1 MRAHL
6 NTFCSVPSSLPRPAG
21 PSSRPAVRAVPFV
34 GRVFGLKDFVAH
46 TNCSSSNAL
55 VLNTSHDWP
64 VYVSPGI
71 LLLLYY
77 TVISLLKL
85 RTHHPPGQVGAQ
97 GQRSSVSHLDT
108 HPPSGHGSPAGSGD

>member
-1 MRAHL
+1 MAH
-6 NTFCSVPSSLPRPAG
+6 A
-21 PSSRPAVRAVPFV
+21 
-34 GRVFGLKDFVAH
+34 
-46 TNCSSSNAL
+46 NCSSSNAL

-85 RTHHPPGQVGAQ
+85 RTHHPPGQVGAR
-97 GQRSSVSHLDT
+97 GQRSSASHLAT
-108 HPPSGHGSPAGSGD
+108 HPPAGHGSPAGWGTELCSGLCRKRWWLGVPRSGRWS

>member
-1 MRAHL
+1 M
-6 NTFCSVPSSLPRPAG
+6 
-21 PSSRPAVRAVPFV
+21 PFL

-85 RTHHPPGQVGAQ
+85 RTHHSPGQVGAQ
-97 GQRSSVSHLDT
+97 GQRSSASHPRQAMALRQGGRTELCSGLFRKRWRLGVSR
-108 HPPSGHGSPAGSGD
+108 SGRWS

>member
-1 MRAHL
+1 M
-6 NTFCSVPSSLPRPAG
+6 
-21 PSSRPAVRAVPFV
+21 PFL

-46 TNCSSSNAL
+46 TNCSSSNSLA
-55 VLNTSHDWP
+55 LNTSHDWP

-77 TVISLLKL
+77 TVTSLLKL

-97 GQRSSVSHLDT
+97 GQRSPVSLLWT
-108 HPPSGHGSPAGSGD
+108 PHPPSGHGSRAGWGTELCSGLCRKRWRLRVSRSGRWS

>member
-1 MRAHL
+1 M
-6 NTFCSVPSSLPRPAG
+6 PSL
-21 PSSRPAVRAVPFV
+21 

-46 TNCSSSNAL
+46 TNCSTSNML

-77 TVISLLKL
+77 TVTSLLKL
-85 RTHHPPGQVGAQ
+85 HIHHPPDQVGAQ
-97 GQRSSVSHLDT
+97 GQQPSSIFTPLDT
-108 HPPSGHGSPAGSGD
+108 PSSFRPQLLGRVGN

>member
-1 MRAHL
+1 M
-6 NTFCSVPSSLPRPAG
+6 
-21 PSSRPAVRAVPFV
+21 PFP

-46 TNCSSSNAL
+46 ANCSGSNTL

-77 TVISLLKL
+77 TATSLLKL
-85 RTHHPPGQVGAQ
+85 RTHRPPDQVGP
-97 GQRSSVSHLDT
+97 GRLLSSPLG
-108 HPPSGHGSPAGSGD
+108 PPTPQARLLGGVGD